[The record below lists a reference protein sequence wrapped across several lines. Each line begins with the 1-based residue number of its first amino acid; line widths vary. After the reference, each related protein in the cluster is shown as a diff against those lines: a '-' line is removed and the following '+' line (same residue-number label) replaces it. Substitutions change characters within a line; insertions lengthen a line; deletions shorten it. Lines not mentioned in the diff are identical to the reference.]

1 MDWLRRNWPDLLI
14 GVALVA
20 VIAGIIAT
28 LISGGSFFPVGQGAK
43 TNGSSSTTQ
52 SSTTVPGAGSG
63 QTATP
68 SSTAQPNTTQPSA
81 GLPGT
86 AESGSSQPAASD
98 VGAAP
103 AGGPVA
109 QPGTAAGA
117 ADATASPP
125 PAAQPTDSAQPGA
138 SGQSGAPIAVLPPGG
153 EAPSTQAPSTP
164 APGSGAAQPT
174 TPPPS
179 QATAAGATAAPAAAT
194 APAEGSS
201 YRVSVGAF
209 GNAENA
215 QRLAATFQAAG
226 YPVLLGTQGSLT
238 IVLVGPYE
246 TEAQARAVAGRIKA
260 GDFGVP
266 DPTVYLY
273 EPDGSGAGSASDTP
287 ATTSP
292 ATSAPPAAT
301 PPASTP
307 PAPASPPTTATSDGR
322 YLQVGAYG
330 SRESALPQ
338 IERLQELGFQV
349 VERTEGSLLKL
360 LVGPYDA
367 PSLAK
372 AQDRLTAAGI
382 ESFAR

>member
-63 QTATP
+63 QPATSP
-68 SSTAQPNTTQPSA
+68 STTQPDTTQPTA
-81 GLPGT
+81 GQPGAAEPGSTQPGASEPGT
-86 AESGSSQPAASD
+86 DLAGGLAAQPGGS
-98 VGAAP
+98 VGAAD
-103 AGGPVA
+103 
-109 QPGTAAGA
+109 GTAAL
-117 ADATASPP
+117 P
-125 PAAQPTDSAQPGA
+125 PASQASGTAQPGA
-138 SGQSGAPIAVLPPGG
+138 AGQSDAPIAVLPPGG
-153 EAPSTQAPSTP
+153 EATSAPAPTSPAPGTPAPQPSTP
-164 APGSGAAQPT
+164 S
-174 TPPPS
+174 PS
-179 QATAAGATAAPAAAT
+179 QATAAAATAAPASAAT
-194 APAEGSS
+194 APVEGSS

-209 GNAENA
+209 GNADNA

-246 TEAQARAVAGRIKA
+246 SEAQARAVAARIKD
-260 GDFGVP
+260 GNFGVP

-273 EPDGSGAGSASDTP
+273 EPDGSGAGSAP
-287 ATTSP
+287 AAAPAAPQATTP
-292 ATSAPPAAT
+292 
-301 PPASTP
+301 
-307 PAPASPPTTATSDGR
+307 PPTTQPAPTSPPATAASDGR

-349 VERTEGSLLKL
+349 TERTEGTLLKL

-367 PSLAK
+367 SGLAQ